1 MISFEIYF
9 PNLQSVLFITKLEM
23 KPYIFKA
30 PMFPPVFISDMGVI
44 EMNHM
49 TMWINE
55 DLVICFDDIF
65 YN

>member
-1 MISFEIYF
+1 MISFEITF
-9 PNLQSVLFITKLEM
+9 PNLQSVLFITKLEL
-23 KPYIFKA
+23 KPYMF
-30 PMFPPVFISDMGVI
+30 FPPVFISDMGVI